1 MLAPDHVILPSGAV
15 DYAAQIWVSGPLAV
29 MHKRGHTPFSC
40 DIATMLNA
48 CGTQTVAVSVA
59 DDSPARA
66 AAPG

>member
-48 CGTQTVAVSVA
+48 CGTQTFAVGVEN
-59 DDSPARA
+59 DPPARA
-66 AAPG
+66 AAPR